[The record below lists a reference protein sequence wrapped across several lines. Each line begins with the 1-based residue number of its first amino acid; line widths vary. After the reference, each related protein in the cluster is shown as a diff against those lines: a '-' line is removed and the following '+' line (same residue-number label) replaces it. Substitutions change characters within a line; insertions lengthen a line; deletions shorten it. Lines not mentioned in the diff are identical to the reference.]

1 MAYNEK
7 NNEENNE
14 EIASAPDY
22 SRYGKIEMDY
32 IEAGRQLV
40 RLEIVRGEVASMI
53 TDAIS
58 AIQELAGLVECEC
71 SINASEVVDNNLNSN
86 VDEIMEKLDYEIK
99 GYQNLAIEIGADI
112 NDLNSAIVGAV
123 RDNSKDY
130 QTALRKSRLYG
141 KEFVYYNQ
149 YAYPNVPYGDSTIA
163 DSGCGPTCA
172 AMILSTLYGEDIT
185 PQITCD
191 YSASHGY
198 LGEGGTFSS
207 LFGAIF
213 DEYGVAC
220 TTKEQTADNIISALE
235 EGYIIVANM
244 KPGTITSSGHYI
256 VLTGINENGEIIIKD
271 PANSESQ
278 KNDVT
283 LPASTLEN
291 WGVGSMYVVSP

>member
-86 VDEIMEKLDYEIK
+86 VDEIMEKLNYEIK

-141 KEFVYYNQ
+141 KKFVYYNQ
-149 YAYPNVPYGDSTIA
+149 YAYKNVPYGDSTIA

-172 AMILSTLYGEDIT
+172 AMILSTLYDESIT
-185 PQITCD
+185 PQVTCD
-191 YSASHGY
+191 YSASNGY
-198 LGEGGTFSS
+198 LGEGGTYPSF
-207 LFGAIF
+207 FGDIF
-213 DEYGVAC
+213 TEYGVAY
-220 TTKEQTADNIISALE
+220 TTKEQTADNIISVLE
-235 EGYIIVANM
+235 EGNIIVANM
-244 KPGTITSSGHYI
+244 GPGTFTKSGHYI
-256 VLTGINENGEIIIKD
+256 VLTGINENGEIMIQD
-271 PANSESQ
+271 PADSS
-278 KNDVT
+278 KNNKT
-283 LPASTLEN
+283 WPASVFEN
-291 WGVGSMYVVSP
+291 ERIGSMYVVSP